1 MAKSKSL
8 KATEEVKI
16 NKIKTD
22 IIKKIK
28 LAGVNGLTI
37 NQAAVIF
44 KEALDKSIKIAG
56 VRGKES
62 LIRSQ
67 EPIKIFHEVIKQELV
82 KKGVRQD
89 LIIPKLGQSSGEMP
103 LYGYFKDKA
112 QDICI
117 KSNKNIR
124 PTQEKLKSGLLHGRI
139 DPHGFSLTESTISI
153 NIRSQMS
160 SIANNIDTMF
170 ERIFAEPLNLH
181 MRCSKLVM
189 GEFYIIPT
197 TGYDFEQV
205 KLNKPKFCSKIVV
218 KRNPKAKTTA
228 EVIEEY
234 ILAFQSVNNR
244 NSKKQEHYK
253 YEKVCLLIVDFTTN
267 PIKIYQSNK
276 QLKQDKLLPKGSIAN
291 LDELSF
297 KTFIKDLLKIYA
309 IRFGTGKFK

>member
-8 KATEEVKI
+8 TSAEEVKI

-22 IIKKIK
+22 IIKKVK
-28 LAGVNGLTI
+28 QAGTNGLTI
-37 NQAAVIF
+37 NQAAIIF
-44 KEALDKSIKIAG
+44 KAALDKSIKIAG
-56 VRGKES
+56 ARGKES

-82 KKGVRQD
+82 KNGVKPE
-89 LIIPKLGQSSGEMP
+89 LIIPILGQSYGEIP

-112 QDICI
+112 QDICVMP
-117 KSNKNIR
+117 NTNIAAV
-124 PTQEKLKSGLLHGRI
+124 PQKLTSGLLHGRI
-139 DPHGFSLTESTISI
+139 DPNGHSLTESIISI
-153 NIRSQMS
+153 NVRSQMS
-160 SIANNIDTMF
+160 SIAKNVDTMF

-218 KRNPKAKTTA
+218 KRGKKAKTTA

-234 ILAFQSVNNR
+234 ILAFQSVNKR
-244 NSKKQEHYK
+244 NAKKQEHYK
-253 YEKVCLLIVDFTTN
+253 YEKVCLLIVDFTAK
-267 PIKIYQSNK
+267 PIKIYQTNQ
-276 QLKQDKLLPKGSIAN
+276 QLKRDKLLPKGSIAD
-291 LDELSF
+291 LSELSF
-297 KTFIKDLLKIYA
+297 KTFVKDLLKVYA
-309 IRFGTGKFK
+309 TRFGTGRFK

>member
-8 KATEEVKI
+8 KPAEEAKI
-16 NKIKTD
+16 AQIKTD

-28 LAGVNGLTI
+28 KAGADGLSI

-44 KEALDKSIKIAG
+44 KSALDKSIKIAG

-67 EPIKIFHEVIKQELV
+67 EPIKIFHEVIKQQLV
-82 KKGVRQD
+82 KNGVRKD
-89 LIIPKLGQSSGEMP
+89 LIIPTLGQSHGEMP
-103 LYGYFKDKA
+103 LYGFFKDKA

-117 KSNKNIR
+117 KPNTKTKAIE
-124 PTQEKLKSGLLHGRI
+124 EKLKSGLLHGRI
-139 DPHGFSLTESTISI
+139 DPHGHSLTESIISI
-153 NIRSQMS
+153 NVRSQMS
-160 SIANNIDTMF
+160 SIGNNIDTMF

-181 MRCSKLVM
+181 MRCPKLVM

-205 KLNKPKFCSKIVV
+205 KLNKPKFCKKVTV
-218 KRNPKAKTTA
+218 KRNPRAKTTA

-234 ILAFQSVNNR
+234 VLAFQSVNNR

-253 YEKVCLLIVDFTTN
+253 YEKVCLLVVDFSKK
-267 PIKIYQSNK
+267 PIKIYQTNAE
-276 QLKQDKLLPKGSIAN
+276 LKKDKLLPKGSIAN
-291 LDELSF
+291 LNELSF
-297 KTFIKDLLKIYA
+297 KTFVKDLLKIYA
-309 IRFGTGKFK
+309 TRFGTGRFK